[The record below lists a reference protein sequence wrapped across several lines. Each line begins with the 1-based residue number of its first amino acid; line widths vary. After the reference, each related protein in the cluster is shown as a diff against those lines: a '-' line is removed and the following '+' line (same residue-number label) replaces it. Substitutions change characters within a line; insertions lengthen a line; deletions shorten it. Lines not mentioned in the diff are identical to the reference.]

1 MRAGSSPRARAGTKV
16 VTDPLSHLRVDLAWL
31 LMVAEHK
38 TPGDPQVT
46 DWGALV
52 AAVSR
57 HEAEIFGVAVYDT
70 PQDRAAALLQLL
82 LHVPALERSN
92 ALFAS
97 AVAYGY
103 LVAGGVK
110 VVTSA
115 EQVRDLARLVKGGEA
130 SVGDIARE
138 LRQWSL

>member
-1 MRAGSSPRARAGTKV
+1 MT
-16 VTDPLSHLRVDLAWL
+16 LRIDLAWL
-31 LMVAEHK
+31 LLIAERH

-57 HEAEIFGVAVYDT
+57 HEAEIFGVPVYRE

-82 LHVPALERSN
+82 LQVPALERSN
-92 ALFAS
+92 AMFAT

-103 LVAGGVK
+103 LVASGLK
-110 VVTSA
+110 IATSP
-115 EQVRDLARLVKGGEA
+115 EQVRDLARLVKEGTA
-130 SVGDIARE
+130 DVHAIAEE
-138 LRQWSL
+138 LRTWTV

>member
-1 MRAGSSPRARAGTKV
+1 MS
-16 VTDPLSHLRVDLAWL
+16 LQIDLAWL

-57 HEAEIFGVAVYDT
+57 HDAEIFGIPVYSD
-70 PQDRAAALLQLL
+70 PHARAASLLQLL
-82 LHVPALERSN
+82 LHVPALEHSN
-92 ALFAS
+92 AMFAS

-103 LVAGGVK
+103 LVASGLK
-110 VVTSA
+110 VVTSPV
-115 EQVRDLARLVKGGEA
+115 QVRDLARLVKEGKA
-130 SVGDIARE
+130 DVRTIAAE
-138 LRQWSL
+138 LRQWSE

>member
-1 MRAGSSPRARAGTKV
+1 MSQ
-16 VTDPLSHLRVDLAWL
+16 LRIDLAWL
-31 LMVAEHK
+31 LMVAERK

-52 AAVSR
+52 AAVAR
-57 HEAEIFGVAVYDT
+57 HEAEIFDVPVYDT
-70 PQDRAAALLQLL
+70 PHARAAALLQVLM
-82 LHVPALERSN
+82 HVPALERSN

-103 LVAGGVK
+103 LVASGVK

-115 EQVRDLARLVKGGEA
+115 EQVRELARLVKSGEA
-130 SVGDIARE
+130 SVHDITRE
-138 LRQWSL
+138 LRQWSR

>member
-1 MRAGSSPRARAGTKV
+1 MSQ
-16 VTDPLSHLRVDLAWL
+16 LRIDLAWL
-31 LMVAEHK
+31 LMVAERK
-38 TPGDPQVT
+38 TPGDPQVS

-52 AAVSR
+52 AAVAR
-57 HEAEIFGVAVYDT
+57 HEAEIFEVPVYDT
-70 PQDRAAALLQLL
+70 PHARAAALLQVLM
-82 LHVPALERSN
+82 HVPALERSN

-103 LVAGGVK
+103 LVASGVK

-115 EQVRDLARLVKGGEA
+115 EQVRELARLVKGGEA
-130 SVGDIARE
+130 TVQDITRE

>member
-1 MRAGSSPRARAGTKV
+1 MDNDESPETPSPGPV
-16 VTDPLSHLRVDLAWL
+16 NLQIDLAWL

-57 HEAEIFGVAVYDT
+57 HDAEIFGVAVYSD
-70 PQDRAAALLQLL
+70 PHARAAALLQLL

-92 ALFAS
+92 AMFAS

-103 LVAGGVK
+103 LVASGLK
-110 VVTSA
+110 VVTSP
-115 EQVRDLARLVKGGEA
+115 EQVRNLARLVKAGTA
-130 SVGDIARE
+130 DVRTIAEE
-138 LRQWSL
+138 LRQWSR